1 MPGRRAK
8 YGGDPSWAQLGN
20 LLIKL
25 QGGARLVVGDTKDW
39 VKDGPFVEIEIE
51 IGRFDEWYIYIGRH
65 AG

>member
-1 MPGRRAK
+1 
-8 YGGDPSWAQLGN
+8 
-20 LLIKL
+20 
-25 QGGARLVVGDTKDW
+25 VVGDTKDW